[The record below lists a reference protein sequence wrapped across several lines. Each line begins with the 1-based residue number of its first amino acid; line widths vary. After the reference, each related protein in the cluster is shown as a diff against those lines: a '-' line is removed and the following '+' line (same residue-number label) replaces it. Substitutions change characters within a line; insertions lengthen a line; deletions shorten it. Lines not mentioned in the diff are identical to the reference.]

1 MILTCP
7 QCASRYQVGD
17 GSIPPQGRTVRCA
30 GCGTSWRAEPPR
42 AEEPPLELR
51 PPPQPEP
58 QPETA
63 KPAAAAIPLEIR
75 AKNQARQRTQ
85 QAAVAGAVWGVL
97 GALVL
102 ALLGGAYLFRVDM
115 VRLWPRTAGAYAKV
129 GLPVNPTGLAPE
141 DIQAGPGLKDG
152 HAAVLVTGAVRNI
165 ETRPHAPAPLRITL
179 LDKAG
184 KPLVGQVLR
193 LEGGPIRP
201 GQTRPFSAAF
211 LDPPSAAANIQVEFA
226 LDAARPEVAA
236 ADMRLRGPAEPALPP
251 APPPREATPLP
262 ADSPHALPAAA
273 EANTHR
279 PHEG

>member
-7 QCASRYQVGD
+7 QCASRYRVGD
-17 GSIPPQGRTVRCA
+17 GTIPPQGRTVRCA
-30 GCGTSWRAEPPR
+30 GCGTSWRAEPPE
-42 AEEPPLELR
+42 ADDPPLQLHPAE
-51 PPPQPEP
+51 PEP
-58 QPETA
+58 APA
-63 KPAAAAIPLEIR
+63 KPAAGAIPLEIR

-97 GALVL
+97 GVLVL

-152 HAAVLVTGAVRNI
+152 HAAVLVTGVVRNV

-184 KPLVGQVLR
+184 QPLVRQVLK
-193 LEGGPIRP
+193 LDGAPIRP
-201 GQTRPFSAAF
+201 GQTRPFSATF

-226 LDAARPEVAA
+226 LDPAGPEVAA
-236 ADMRLRGPAEPALPP
+236 EDMRLRGPAAPPLPP
-251 APPPREATPLP
+251 MPAPREATPLP
-262 ADSPHALPAAA
+262 PGSPHALPPAA
-273 EANTHR
+273 EANTHHL
-279 PHEG
+279 HEG